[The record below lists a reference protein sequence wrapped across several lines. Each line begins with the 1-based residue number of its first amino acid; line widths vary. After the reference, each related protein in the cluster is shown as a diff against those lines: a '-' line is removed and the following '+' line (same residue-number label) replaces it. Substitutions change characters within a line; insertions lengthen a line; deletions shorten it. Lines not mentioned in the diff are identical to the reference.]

1 MIGEQPLAAA
11 GAMPTADY
19 EELPWYDVARCR
31 AEALR
36 QRILVGQRATTA
48 GPYLAISRLP
58 GAGGGQ
64 IAERLGEALH
74 WPVLGR
80 QLLERIARR
89 FHVDP
94 SLLELLD
101 ETPTN
106 LLYEALGHL
115 LNSELISQN
124 AYLSYL
130 RKIVRAAAADGP
142 TIFLGRGAQYFL
154 PAGSTLK
161 IRVVA
166 DEADRVERLMRR
178 FQLPHAAAVK
188 LVRERE
194 KSRAAF
200 IERYFHRDLNDS
212 AAYDLVVN
220 SSSLG
225 IDGCVEAILAA
236 LGARTMVGGMPRRRA
251 LSPRAKTR

>member
-1 MIGEQPLAAA
+1 MIGERLLVSAEATSTAA
-11 GAMPTADY
+11 Y
-19 EELPWYDVARCR
+19 QKLPWYDVARCR

-36 QRILVGQRATTA
+36 QRLPGATPAKTA
-48 GPYLAISRLP
+48 GPFLAISRLP
-58 GAGGGQ
+58 GAGGGE
-64 IAERLGEALH
+64 IAERLGDALR

-80 QLLERIARR
+80 QLLDRIARR

-130 RKIVRAAAADGP
+130 RKIVRAAAAEGP
-142 TIFLGRGAQYFL
+142 TIFVGRGAQFFL
-154 PAGSTLK
+154 PPGSTLR

-166 DEADRVERLMRR
+166 DEADRVERLQRR
-178 FQLPHAAAVK
+178 FQLPHLAAAR

-200 IERYFHRDLNDS
+200 IDRYFHRDLNDP

-220 SSSLG
+220 SSGLG

-236 LGARTMVGGMPRRRA
+236 LGARTMSGAPRRRG
-251 LSPRAKTR
+251 LSPRAT